1 MSIFSTLADKLLMS
15 EEELLRF
22 ALTMPRRYKK
32 YEILKRNGIDT
43 RQIAQP
49 SRESK
54 FIQRMIIDELRS
66 VLRVHKAATAY
77 EKETGIRLNALRHLN
92 SRYLLKMDFKNFF
105 PSITPELFFAV
116 AESSGVE
123 FEQVDKVFLEHALFF
138 RAKRRSR
145 LRMSIG
151 APSSPF
157 ISNFVMNTFDHA
169 MMKFCVERNIS
180 YTRYADD
187 LTFTTNEKNVLF
199 DLPKMVATL
208 LAEYCFKKIR
218 INSSKTVFSSKRFN
232 RHVTGIVLTNNN
244 ELSIGR
250 ARKREIASLINSFRY
265 GALSEDATL
274 KLKGLMAHAY
284 HIEPDFIARMKLKY
298 SYEVVN
304 AILRYPLAIQTLE
317 Q

>member
-1 MSIFSTLADKLLMS
+1 MSIFSTLAEKLLMS

-32 YEILKRNGIDT
+32 YEILKRNGVET
-43 RQIAQP
+43 RLIAQP

-54 FIQRMIIDELRS
+54 FIQRMIVEELRKI
-66 VLRVHKAATAY
+66 LPVHKAATAY
-77 EKETGIRLNALRHLN
+77 EKETGIRLNALRHLH

-123 FEQVDKVFLEHALFF
+123 FEQVDKIFLEHALFF
-138 RAKRRSR
+138 RSTRRAR

-157 ISNFVMNTFDHA
+157 VSNFVMNTFDQA
-169 MMKFCVERNIS
+169 LTGFCVEKNIT

-187 LTFTTNEKNVLF
+187 LTFTTNEKNILF
-199 DLPKMVATL
+199 DLPKVVANL

-218 INSSKTVFSSKRFN
+218 VNSSKTVFSSKRFN
-232 RHVTGIVLTNNN
+232 RHVTGVVLTSNN

-250 ARKREIASLINSFRY
+250 ERKREIASLINSFRY
-265 GALSEDATL
+265 GTLSEDATMR
-274 KLKGLMAHAY
+274 LKGLLAHAH
-284 HIEPDFIARMKLKY
+284 HIEPGFLSRMKRKY
-298 SYEVVN
+298 SEEVVG
-304 AILRYPLAIQTLE
+304 AILRQQVVEKTS
-317 Q
+317 

>member
-15 EEELLRF
+15 EGELLRF

-32 YEILKRNGIDT
+32 YEILKRNGMEM
-43 RQIAQP
+43 RLIAQP

-54 FIQRMIIDELRS
+54 FIQRMIVDELRN

-116 AESSGVE
+116 AKSSGVE

-138 RAKRRSR
+138 RSTRRAR

-157 ISNFVMNTFDHA
+157 LSNFVMNTFDQA
-169 MMKFCVERNIS
+169 MMEFCVERKIS

-187 LTFTTNEKNVLF
+187 LTFTTNDKNILF
-199 DLPKMVATL
+199 DLPKIVAAL
-208 LAEYCFKKIR
+208 LTEHCFKKIR

-250 ARKREIASLINSFRY
+250 ERKREIASLINSFRY
-265 GALSEDATL
+265 GALQEDAAMR
-274 KLKGLMAHAY
+274 LKGLIAHAH
-284 HIEPDFIARMKLKY
+284 HIEPNFIARMRQKY
-298 SYEVVN
+298 SDEVVN
-304 AILRYPLAIQTLE
+304 AILRE
-317 Q
+317 QMAGRAL

>member
-1 MSIFSTLADKLLMS
+1 MSIFSTLAEKLLMS

-32 YEILKRNGIDT
+32 YEILKRNGIET
-43 RQIAQP
+43 RLIAQP
-49 SRESK
+49 SKESK
-54 FIQRMIIDELRS
+54 FIQRMIVEELRN

-123 FEQVDKVFLEHALFF
+123 FEQVDKILLEHVLFF
-138 RAKRRSR
+138 RSTRHAR

-157 ISNFVMNTFDHA
+157 VSNFVMNKFDQA
-169 MMKFCVERNIS
+169 MTDFCFGKNIS

-199 DLPKMVATL
+199 DLPKVVAL
-208 LAEYCFKKIR
+208 FLSEHCSKKIR

-232 RHVTGIVLTNNN
+232 RHVTGVVLTNNN

-250 ARKREIASLINSFRY
+250 ERKREIASLINSFRY
-265 GALSEDATL
+265 GALSEESTMR
-274 KLKGLMAHAY
+274 LKGLLAHAY
-284 HIEPDFIARMKLKY
+284 HIEPEFIVRMKTKY
-298 SYEVVN
+298 SDQVIN
-304 AILRYPLAIQTLE
+304 SILRHSTAE
-317 Q
+317 QN